1 MYVALVRCALL
12 ARSRANPFANVLLL
26 LRNGAGLRGLS
37 ASYFCFAASQ
47 STWSIQS
54 MYRLGP
60 LRWTSG
66 EQGYFAVLQQMATA
80 GANAAVVIPFMKS
93 QGNKSAFQIG
103 ALVGCLSY
111 VIQGLSWLPSGASR
125 LRTAC
130 QVPNERFLSIP
141 ETEMS
146 VCQDRLGTNIWKAQH
161 DALSTVAQYALGIFL
176 LNSLPSACIHSMRAM
191 IIKQGVTVTTCVS
204 PCPALP

>member
-1 MYVALVRCALL
+1 MYVCMYVALVRCAPL

-130 QVPNERFLSIP
+130 QVPN
-141 ETEMS
+141 
-146 VCQDRLGTNIWKAQH
+146 
-161 DALSTVAQYALGIFL
+161 
-176 LNSLPSACIHSMRAM
+176 
-191 IIKQGVTVTTCVS
+191 
-204 PCPALP
+204 

>member
-1 MYVALVRCALL
+1 LLDLLASEEDSSTARLSNALLYVCMYVALVRCAPL

-130 QVPNERFLSIP
+130 QVPN
-141 ETEMS
+141 
-146 VCQDRLGTNIWKAQH
+146 
-161 DALSTVAQYALGIFL
+161 
-176 LNSLPSACIHSMRAM
+176 
-191 IIKQGVTVTTCVS
+191 
-204 PCPALP
+204 